1 MSVVDENGWKCGR
14 GFSNRDLAMVVRR
27 LMRNSSRDFGM
38 WPTFVGS
45 HENSRRF
52 QPLQKTL
59 DRPQE
64 AQSVTVNSTSRG
76 RQNQWLS
83 LCAFSKPHSIRRFNC
98 RGRRKR

>member
-1 MSVVDENGWKCGR
+1 MSVVDENGWKFGR
-14 GFSNRDLAMVVRR
+14 GFSNLDLAMVVRGSCEIR
-27 LMRNSSRDFGM
+27 VAMSAM

-59 DRPQE
+59 DRPQK

-76 RQNQWLS
+76 RQNQWPS
-83 LCAFSKPHSIRRFNC
+83 LCAFQKASQHQMF
-98 RGRRKR
+98 